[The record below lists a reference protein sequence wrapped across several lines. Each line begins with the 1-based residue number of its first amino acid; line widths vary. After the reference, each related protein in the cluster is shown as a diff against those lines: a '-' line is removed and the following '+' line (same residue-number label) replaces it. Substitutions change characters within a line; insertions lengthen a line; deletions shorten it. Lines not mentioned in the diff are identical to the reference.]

1 MKRAAIFGSRG
12 QLGVELASIL
22 SNRSYEVASYDRA
35 SVDITDVSAVE
46 KVIAGFR
53 PTVVLNP
60 AAYNQVDLA
69 ESNADTAFQI
79 NGLAVRN
86 IALAARAVGAQLVH
100 YSTDYVFDG
109 MAGRPYAEDDETHP
123 LGAYAVSKL
132 AGELYAQAYSE
143 APLVIRTSGVY
154 GPAGA
159 HTARGNFLELM
170 LKLAKNGQP
179 IRVVEDFVASPTYA
193 PALAERTADL
203 LDWGITGVLHIGGG
217 VPISWYDWAKMIFA
231 AAGVTPNL
239 QPTNERDF
247 PTAARRPKFSA
258 LSNTKM
264 ESLGIA
270 PMPALEDALKD
281 YFRQREPLVMR
292 ETV

>member
-1 MKRAAIFGSRG
+1 VKRAAIFGSRG
-12 QLGVELASIL
+12 QLGVELASVF
-22 SNRSYEVASYDRA
+22 STRSYEVACYDRA
-35 SVDITDVSAVE
+35 SVDICDAAAVE

-53 PTVVLNP
+53 PDVVLNP

-69 ESNADTAFQI
+69 ESNAETAFQI
-79 NGLAVRN
+79 NALAVRN
-86 IALAARAVGAQLVH
+86 IARAARSVGAQLVH

-109 MAGRPYAEDDETHP
+109 MAGRSYVEEDATRP

-132 AGELYAQAYSE
+132 AGELYAQAYSDM
-143 APLVIRTSGVY
+143 PLVIRTSGVY
-154 GPAGA
+154 GPEGMR
-159 HTARGNFLELM
+159 TARGNFAELM
-170 LKLAKNGQP
+170 LKLAKGGQP

-203 LDWGITGVLHIGGG
+203 VDRGITGILHIGGG
-217 VPISWYDWAKMIFA
+217 VPISWYDWARLIFD
-231 AAGVTPNL
+231 AAGVKPNV
-239 QPTNERDF
+239 QATNEREF

-258 LSNTKM
+258 LSNGKM
-264 ESLGIA
+264 ESLGIT

-281 YFRQREPLVMR
+281 YFSRREPLVMR